1 MTRSQELDTWFDQ
14 WSSNINDWEERTG
27 KSFLSLKTDR
37 GSIEKWA
44 DRHNHKMAFIRTIM
58 STLAAVASVAVL
70 IKVW

>member
-27 KSFLSLKTDR
+27 KRFLSFKSNR
-37 GSIEKWA
+37 GSWEQWA
-44 DRHNHKMAFIRTIM
+44 DRHNNKMALIRTIM

>member
-27 KSFLSLKTDR
+27 KRFLSLKSNR
-37 GSIEKWA
+37 GSWVQWA
-44 DRHNHKMAFIRTIM
+44 DRHNNKMALIRTIM